1 MELAIRIRRARTRKQ
16 YSQLELASLLNVGRS
31 AVANWECGAKI
42 PSSLRLQ
49 HIAMVTDVSFEW
61 LATGRGSAEL
71 GDQWTPAAEGMMVDD
86 PEEMLLLQRFR
97 ACSAADKRAV
107 VKLLA
112 AVTRKRSAHVY
123 MAAGAARGLGV
134 PLRVAHPT
142 ATEEDEVAG

>member
-86 PEEMLLLQRFR
+86 PEEMLMLQNFR
-97 ACSAADKRAV
+97 ACSAAGKRAV
-107 VKLLA
+107 ARMLA
-112 AVTRKRSAHVY
+112 ALTKKGGAHVY
-123 MAAGAARGLGV
+123 VEAGAVRRLRAPLGV
-134 PLRVAHPT
+134 THLT
-142 ATEEDEVAG
+142 GTEGDAPAG

>member
-61 LATGRGSAEL
+61 LHRPGISRIGRS
-71 GDQWTPAAEGMMVDD
+71 VD
-86 PEEMLLLQRFR
+86 
-97 ACSAADKRAV
+97 
-107 VKLLA
+107 
-112 AVTRKRSAHVY
+112 
-123 MAAGAARGLGV
+123 AGGRRNDGG
-134 PLRVAHPT
+134 
-142 ATEEDEVAG
+142 